1 MWSIEKD
8 VIIDCPIEEVYGFTS
23 NPQNWHQ
30 WYVGMSEPKEMEG
43 DGLAG
48 TTVKF
53 DLTLRGVPLPVT
65 IEVVENKKS
74 GLGYSWRG
82 EVTGAIISH
91 QNWTFTREG
100 RRTKVWYAENYELP
114 NSLLRK
120 VKDRFIIRKV
130 LNNSMEQTFKNLK
143 AVCEAKKVSA

>member
-1 MWSIEKD
+1 MWSLEKD

-30 WYVGMSEPKEMEG
+30 WYVGMSEPKDMEG

-114 NSLLRK
+114 NNLLRK
-120 VKDRFIIRKV
+120 VKDRFI
-130 LNNSMEQTFKNLK
+130 NSKGFKQFDGTDFQK
-143 AVCEAKKVSA
+143 SKSGM